1 MARQHLRFPW
11 DGQLC
16 QFTQTLSHLCTA
28 AALQIGAA
36 DAACKQGVTAE
47 EITAAQQHHAAG
59 GVSGRVPCR
68 KDQFIHRHGA
78 VLGIAA
84 VCRRKR
90 IHAVTC
96 KVRSLTVELCV
107 PLGAQGF
114 GTAHMVVMAVG
125 AQDGGE
131 PGMVLF

>member
-11 DGQLC
+11 DRQLC
-16 QFTQTLSHLCTA
+16 QFTQALSHLCTA

-47 EITAAQQHHAAG
+47 EILAAQQHHAAG

-90 IHAVTC
+90 IHAVAC
-96 KVRSLTVELCV
+96 KVGSLAVELCV
-107 PLGAQGF
+107 PLGAQGL
-114 GTAHMVVMAVG
+114 GTAHMVVVSVG

>member
-1 MARQHLRFPW
+1 MAGQHLRFPW

-16 QFTQTLSHLCTA
+16 QFTQALGHLCTA

-36 DAACKQGVTAE
+36 DAACKQGVAAE

-59 GVSGRVPCR
+59 GVAGRVPYR

-90 IHAVTC
+90 IHAVAC
-96 KVRSLTVELCV
+96 KVGSFTVELCV

-114 GTAHMVVMAVG
+114 GAAHMVVVAVG

>member
-16 QFTQTLSHLCTA
+16 QFTQTLGHLCTA

-36 DAACKQGVTAE
+36 DAACKQGVAAE
-47 EITAAQQHHAAG
+47 QILAAQQHHAAG
-59 GVSGRVPCR
+59 GVAGRVPCC

-90 IHAVTC
+90 IHAVAC

-114 GTAHMVVMAVG
+114 GAAHMVVVAVG
-125 AQDGGE
+125 AQDGDE
-131 PGMVLF
+131 LGMVLF

>member
-11 DGQLC
+11 DGHLC

-28 AALQIGAA
+28 AALQIGTA

-47 EITAAQQHHAAG
+47 QILAAQQHHAAG

-90 IHAVTC
+90 IHAVAC
-96 KVRSLTVELCV
+96 KVGSLTVELCV
-107 PLGAQGF
+107 PLGTQGL
-114 GTAHMVVMAVG
+114 GTAHMVVVAVG
-125 AQDGGE
+125 AQDGGK

>member
-16 QFTQTLSHLCTA
+16 QFTQALSHLCTA

-47 EITAAQQHHAAG
+47 EILAAQQHHAAG

-90 IHAVTC
+90 IHAVAC

-107 PLGAQGF
+107 PLGAQGL
-114 GTAHMVVMAVG
+114 GTAHMVVVSVG